1 MPIIATI
8 LSGLFFW
15 GVYWFIFMDGH
26 KAVGNMLTGRRNA
39 KRRAAALDAQARA
52 PIASIVDPRDA
63 ATVLMYL
70 VARQK
75 GDYSA
80 AQLSAIEAEMRGV
93 LTLDGDLTERQSYAR
108 FACTKTPS
116 VTVAI
121 QDVAPLLNDRLTP
134 AEREDLFDMV
144 DRVANID
151 GPPNDE
157 QTVALTALRKALTS
171 KEATGEGFGWTRA
184 RA

>member
-26 KAVGNMLTGRRNA
+26 KAVGGMLTGRRNA
-39 KRRAAALDAQARA
+39 KRRAAALDAEARA
-52 PIASIVDPRDA
+52 PITLIADPRDA

-80 AQLSAIEAEMRGV
+80 AQLSAIGAEMRGV
-93 LTLDGDLTERQSYAR
+93 LSLEGDLAERQSYAR

-116 VTVAI
+116 VTAAI
-121 QDVAPLLNDRLTP
+121 QDVAPLPSDRLTP
-134 AEREDLFDMV
+134 EERDDLFAMV
-144 DRVANID
+144 DRIANVD
-151 GPPNDE
+151 GPPSDE
-157 QTVALTALRKALTS
+157 QAASLAALRKALEPA
-171 KEATGEGFGWTRA
+171 EATGQGFGWTRA